1 MLGPTKT
8 ICLHRI
14 QQAFRRSNA
23 PFRGFVGGRGAGKS
37 WIGAYD
43 LLRRAEKG
51 RLYMALAPT
60 FPMLQDASW
69 RALVGMAQELRFLKA
84 INRSDLRLTLGNG
97 AEILGR
103 SADNPERLRG
113 PNLSGVWM
121 DEASQVDEA
130 AYGVVI
136 ACLREGGQQGW
147 LSATFTP
154 RGKTHWT
161 YRVFAEGGP
170 GVALFRARTTQNPF
184 LPESFY
190 QTVRGQYT
198 SSLASQELEGEF
210 VDPDGGLF
218 QRAWFRTVEAAPT
231 GFGTVSCRHWDLA
244 ATEGDGDYTVG
255 VKIVRATDGTFC
267 IVDVVRGQWSPSKRD
282 TVILE
287 TARRDGPAVNVGIE
301 EEPGSAGKHQSEH
314 LIRLLA
320 GFSVKAVRP
329 SGPKEVRARP
339 LAAQMEAGNVTL
351 LRSPWNGALVDE
363 FCSFPGGAHD
373 DQVDAAAGAFN
384 ALTLGLF
391 DWTGQEEAR
400 DDNRSLVSQAPP
412 GVFLT

>member
-1 MLGPTKT
+1 M
-8 ICLHRI
+8 
-14 QQAFRRSNA
+14 
-23 PFRGFVGGRGAGKS
+23 
-37 WIGAYD
+37 
-43 LLRRAEKG
+43 
-51 RLYMALAPT
+51 APT
-60 FPMLQDASW
+60 PNQTQGL
-69 RALVGMAQELRFLKA
+69 L
-84 INRSDLRLTLGNG
+84 NRPTWKTECVS
-97 AEILGR
+97 
-103 SADNPERLRG
+103 ERQLNRYDICT
-113 PNLSGVWM
+113 NTN
-121 DEASQVDEA
+121 
-130 AYGVVI
+130 
-136 ACLREGGQQGW
+136 
-147 LSATFTP
+147 TFT
-154 RGKTHWT
+154 
-161 YRVFAEGGP
+161 V
-170 GVALFRARTTQNPF
+170 
-184 LPESFY
+184 
-190 QTVRGQYT
+190 
-198 SSLASQELEGEF
+198 
-210 VDPDGGLF
+210 
-218 QRAWFRTVEAAPT
+218 
-231 GFGTVSCRHWDLA
+231 
-244 ATEGDGDYTVG
+244 
-255 VKIVRATDGTFC
+255 IVRATDGTFC